1 MGIPP
6 PRLAAPPLLLLFL
19 LLADPRL
26 AWILKGRRGHIARRN
41 VCVCVGGRGSSP
53 GANLDWRGPSFHTPH
68 PPHFSG
74 LWGRGLSRAF
84 PTFQVSQ
91 TFRALGIYD
100 IPHLNS
106 ISRTGWGSPH
116 SPFTSSQGCD
126 VSALLR
132 IGLDLHTLAGGL
144 SCPQEEYLL
153 GERTPRYRGPRAGV
167 GPI

>member
-1 MGIPP
+1 MC
-6 PRLAAPPLLLLFL
+6 
-19 LLADPRL
+19 
-26 AWILKGRRGHIARRN
+26 
-41 VCVCVGGRGSSP
+41 VCVCWGEGVLPWGKPGLERTLLPHSAPPSRFLVVGE
-53 GANLDWRGPSFHTPH
+53 GPLK
-68 PPHFSG
+68 G
-74 LWGRGLSRAF
+74 V

-91 TFRALGIYD
+91 TFRAFGIYD